1 MIETIDISK
10 VYILLTYLTIKMEQE
25 IKEIRTITITEK
37 GQVCIPQKARE
48 MAGFEKGSKVNLIVY
63 SDKVEIRPMKKGI
76 SDAMFAM
83 LASEHVLA
91 KNWLSKEDEE
101 AWKDL

>member
-1 MIETIDISK
+1 MQK
-10 VYILLTYLTIKMEQE
+10 E
-25 IKEIRTITITEK
+25 IKEIRTATITNK
-37 GQVCIPQKARE
+37 GQICIPNAARTSE
-48 MAGFEKGSKVNLIVY
+48 GFQTGSKVSIIVY
-63 SDKVEIRPMKKGI
+63 EDRVEIKPLKNL

-83 LASEHVLA
+83 LASEEVLA

>member
-1 MIETIDISK
+1 M
-10 VYILLTYLTIKMEQE
+10 E
-25 IKEIRTITITEK
+25 IKEIRTAKITDK
-37 GQVCIPQKARE
+37 GQICIPNTARNLK
-48 MAGFEKGSKVNLIVY
+48 GFQTGSKVSIIVY
-63 SDKVEIRPMKKGI
+63 DDKVEIKPLKKI

-83 LASEHVLA
+83 LTSEEVLA